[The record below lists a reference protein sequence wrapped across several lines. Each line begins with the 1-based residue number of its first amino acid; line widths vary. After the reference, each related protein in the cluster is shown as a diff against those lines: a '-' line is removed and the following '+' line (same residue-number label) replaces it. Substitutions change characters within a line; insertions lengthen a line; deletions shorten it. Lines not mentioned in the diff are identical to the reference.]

1 MKKMEEGSAEVEME
15 FAGGGG
21 ESNQGAAIHL
31 KQLLSLTQ
39 AIASQRGVASGVG
52 EGSTWC

>member
-1 MKKMEEGSAEVEME
+1 MEEGSAEVEME

-52 EGSTWC
+52 EGQLGAD